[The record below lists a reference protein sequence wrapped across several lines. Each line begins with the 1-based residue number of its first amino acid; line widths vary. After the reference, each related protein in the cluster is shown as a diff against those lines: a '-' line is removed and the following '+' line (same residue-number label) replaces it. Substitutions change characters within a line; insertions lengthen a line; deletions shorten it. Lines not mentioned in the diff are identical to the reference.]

1 MSRQRTLSALG
12 IVLVISLIANALL
25 LGLVLG
31 KAIGKPDKHKGPRG
45 GGEEFHIARAMDDV
59 VPEAARDEMQ
69 QAFRQ
74 TFRNSREAWDN
85 KRAAREALTEA
96 IVADPFDPE
105 AVDAAFADMRA
116 ADSRLTERFQAV
128 LTAQLSTLTV
138 EQRIEMVNR
147 LEEKRARRKAR
158 HKRHK
163 HEKHGGNGD
172 DNDDPLP
179 PPR

>member
-1 MSRQRTLSALG
+1 MTRQRTLSALSV
-12 IVLVISLIANALL
+12 VLVISLIANALL

-31 KAIGKPDKHKGPRG
+31 KAIGKPDKPKGPRG

-59 VPEAARDEMQ
+59 VPEAARKDMQ

-74 TFRNSREAWDN
+74 TFRDSREAWDN

-105 AVDAAFADMRA
+105 AVDAAFARMRA
-116 ADSRLTERFQAV
+116 ADSRLTERFQDV
-128 LTAQLSTLTV
+128 LSAQLSTLTV
-138 EQRIEMVNR
+138 EQRLEMVSR
-147 LEEKRARRKAR
+147 LEEKRARRKEHHR
-158 HKRHK
+158 RHK
-163 HEKHGGNGD
+163 HEKQGRDGD
-172 DNDDPLP
+172 RNDDPLP